1 MSLRRAVG
9 INMELWYVK
18 KKKWRFEMKSERM
31 QHIRNPRNS
40 INGR

>member
-1 MSLRRAVG
+1 MSLGRAVG

-18 KKKWRFEMKSERM
+18 KKWCFEMKSERM